1 MKKLIILLSIA
12 IVIIAMV
19 FWYLKP
25 NTKVSHEAN
34 NNQKTHEQQD
44 GNTAS
49 ANEGIIQTQSKH
61 EDLQI
66 MKPIEMNMLSSNR
79 QLPENYK
86 DTPENYLFSFEH
98 HVLTVKQVGDHV
110 PIQMLQF
117 GLNREGVIQSKDI
130 LDDGIVRWKGR
141 FEGYPE
147 DINYFTITQAEQD
160 NYAVMKV
167 FTDKG
172 AYVAEI
178 KNGIGLATPIG
189 EGVGH
194 DEHDGEHQHDSH

>member
-1 MKKLIILLSIA
+1 MRKLIIILSIA
-12 IVIIAMV
+12 IAMIAMV
-19 FWYLKP
+19 FVCLKP
-25 NTKVSHEAN
+25 KTEVIHEAG
-34 NNQKTHEQQD
+34 NNQKAHEQQD

-49 ANEGIIQTQSKH
+49 ANEGVIQVQSNPQ
-61 EDLQI
+61 DLQI
-66 MKPIEMNMLSSNR
+66 MKPIEMNMLSSHQ

-86 DTPENYLFSFEH
+86 DTPENYVFSF
-98 HVLTVKQVGDHV
+98 DHV
-110 PIQMLQF
+110 VMNTKKVDDHLPIQMLQF

-160 NYAVMKV
+160 HYAVMKV

-172 AYVAEI
+172 AFVAEI
-178 KNGIGLATPIG
+178 KNGIGLATPVG

-194 DEHDGEHQHDSH
+194 DEHDHDHGRH

>member
-1 MKKLIILLSIA
+1 MILSIA
-12 IVIIAMV
+12 ITMIAMV

-25 NTKVSHEAN
+25 KNEVVHEAK
-34 NNQKTHEQQD
+34 NNQKTHEQSV
-44 GNTAS
+44 GNVAS
-49 ANEGIIQTQSKH
+49 ANDSVIQTQSKH
-61 EDLQI
+61 DDLQI
-66 MKPIEMNMLSSNR
+66 MKPIEKNALTSTT

-86 DTPENYLFSFEH
+86 DSPEHYLFSFEH
-98 HVLTVKQVGDHV
+98 HVLTAKQVGDHV

-147 DINYFTITQAEQD
+147 DINYFTITQAERD

-178 KNGIGLATPIG
+178 KNGVGLAIPVG
-189 EGVGH
+189 EGIGH
-194 DEHDGEHQHDSH
+194 DEHHQHDSH